1 MLAAFIVL
9 DTNLESLTASQVG
22 LLARHRL
29 LKPLL
34 KQIIVAEC
42 ASSIA
47 VSDEERDRVLKE
59 FMNKKKIDSDL
70 GLEAFLRMNLLQKEE
85 LQEQLLQPGRLS
97 RYVEQHFRAKAEAR
111 FLQRKDQLDR
121 VVYSLLRVD
130 DFGLARELF
139 LRIDEGESDFAELAS
154 AYAQGP
160 EKNTRGVIGPVPLMQ
175 AHPALAERLRTASP
189 GLLITPFQIG
199 QWWLVVRLESYSP
212 ATLTQQTA
220 LQMAR
225 ELFEESVE
233 EIVVR
238 RMNHLIPL
246 RFMGS

>member
-47 VSDEERDRVLKE
+47 VADVERDRVLKE
-59 FMNKKKIDSDL
+59 FMDKKKIDSDL

-97 RYVEQHFRAKAEAR
+97 RYVAQHFQAKAEAR

-160 EKNTRGVIGPVPLMQ
+160 EKTTRGVIGPVPLMQ

-199 QWWLVVRLESYSP
+199 KWWLVVRLESYSP

-233 EIVVR
+233 EIVVQ

-246 RFMGS
+246 RFVGS